1 MQFPTRARWPRS
13 ASLSHRDG
21 PQACVAVDS
30 FGYGTT
36 SMLVAVTVPVSSS
49 LLGADLRGLITVNVS
64 FMMTKSVRKRLL
76 VVEENQADE
85 ADAAAGPA

>member
-1 MQFPTRARWPRS
+1 
-13 ASLSHRDG
+13 
-21 PQACVAVDS
+21 
-30 FGYGTT
+30 
-36 SMLVAVTVPVSSS
+36 MLVAVTVPVSSS